1 MHKVTIEITRS
12 NGSIIYSTLDV
23 NPSNG
28 RSMGYIAGHLQG
40 LIDRGNSVKVI

>member
-1 MHKVTIEITRS
+1 MDKVTLKITRCD
-12 NGSIIYSTLDV
+12 GSIIYSTLNV

-28 RSMGYIAGHLQG
+28 KSMGYIAGHVQG